1 MRTLLYVPVIHTS
14 ADLGSLADEVERR
27 GLEKIGENLWRDHL
41 RTIDGFWDALFL
53 YFDSI
58 PVSGA
63 KIFQDGMFVDG
74 DLGLKIIQDVEKAGS
89 KNHRLV
95 SNLLQRGAILMK
107 TEDFTLVKK
116 ERDRLLKMIR
126 AKTTAEKI
134 FGVILY
140 KLTKKT
146 LLRQRDEY
154 IAQRIDQGLQE
165 SETGILFIGAYHHV
179 QPRLPRDIKIKEIK
193 ETRKIREYQSL
204 LPVYQKNRK
213 RFEDLSGYLI
223 SRVDEHA
230 I

>member
-41 RTIDGFWDALFL
+41 RTIAGLWDALFL

-95 SNLLQRGAILMK
+95 FNLLQRGAILMK

-134 FGVILY
+134 FGLIIY
-140 KLTKKT
+140 KLTKET
-146 LLRQRDEY
+146 LLKQRDEY
-154 IAQRIDQGLQE
+154 IAQRIDRALDEG
-165 SETGILFIGAYHHV
+165 ETGILFIGAYHHV
-179 QPRLPRDIKIKEIK
+179 RPRLPRDIHIKEIK
-193 ETRKIREYQSL
+193 DTRKIKEYQSL
-204 LPVYQKNRK
+204 LPFYHKNKK

-223 SRVDEHA
+223 SK
-230 I
+230 IG

>member
-1 MRTLLYVPVIHTS
+1 MRTLLYVPIIHTS
-14 ADLGSLADEVERR
+14 ADLGSLAEEVDRK
-27 GLEKIGENLWRDHL
+27 GLENFGENMWRDHL
-41 RTIDGFWDALFL
+41 RTIDGFWDALSL

-58 PVSGA
+58 HVTGA
-63 KIFQDGMFVDG
+63 KIFQDGMIADG
-74 DLGLKIIQDVEKAGS
+74 DLGLNIIQEGDKAGS

-95 SNLLQRGAILMK
+95 SKLLHRGALLMK
-107 TEDFTLVKK
+107 TEDFNLVKK

-134 FGVILY
+134 FGLIIY

-154 IAQRIDQGLQE
+154 IAQRIDQALKEG
-165 SETGILFIGAYHHV
+165 ETGILFIGAYHHV

-193 ETRKIREYQSL
+193 ETRKIKEYQSL
-204 LPVYQKNRK
+204 LPFYHKNIK

-223 SRVDEHA
+223 SK
-230 I
+230 IG

>member
-1 MRTLLYVPVIHTS
+1 MRTLLYVPIIHTS
-14 ADLGSLADEVERR
+14 ADLGSLAEEVHRK
-27 GLEKIGENLWRDHL
+27 GLENFGENMWRDHL

-58 PVSGA
+58 HVSGA
-63 KIFQDGMFVDG
+63 KIFQDGMFADG
-74 DLGLKIIQDVEKAGS
+74 DVGLNIIQEGEKAGS

-95 SNLLQRGAILMK
+95 SKLLQRGAILMK
-107 TEDFTLVKK
+107 TEDFNLVKK

-134 FGVILY
+134 FGLFMY

-154 IAQRIDQGLQE
+154 IAQKIDRALQE
-165 SETGILFIGAYHHV
+165 GETGILFIGAYH
-179 QPRLPRDIKIKEIK
+179 QIKPRLPRDIKIKEIK
-193 ETRKIREYQSL
+193 ETRKIKEYQSL
-204 LPVYQKNRK
+204 LPFYHKNRK

-223 SRVDEHA
+223 SK
-230 I
+230 IG